1 MASYIMNNTQKY
13 ITKRE
18 VLHTRREFANM
29 RELVEYAAQTYGD
42 KPAYSFKIKP
52 SDKEKVFVSFKEHA
66 EDIRALTTEFIK
78 RGYTG
83 KHCVVSGKNSY
94 EWILC
99 YYSLF
104 IAGAVMVPLDR
115 DWLAA
120 DLADTAK
127 RAECDLLICDGDM
140 TEKAQAIADA
150 TGITDVYHLAR
161 EGENSIG
168 ELVKAGKAAYAE
180 NPSLYAEIE
189 QNPDIMQLLVF
200 TSGTTGKGKG
210 VMLTQHNVL
219 SDMAELIPYIDFG
232 PKTVGVLPLHHTFGS
247 SVMLVGHMS
256 IGTEHY
262 ISSGLRYIQKEMKEE
277 KPTNMILVPLYLETF
292 YRKIQANIKAQNKE
306 KLVARMI
313 KLTTALRKVG
323 IDLRKKVFKSI
334 REAFGGE
341 LKIVICGG
349 APLNADI
356 VKFFEAIGINTLNGY
371 GITECAPII
380 SVNHSRHN
388 IIGSIGFL
396 SGIDELKFSDVNED
410 GEGEICVR
418 GSNVMLG
425 YYNDE
430 AATADAF
437 DEEGFFKTGD
447 YGRLGKHNTLFITG
461 RKKNLI
467 ILSNGKNVYPE
478 EIENELMTTP
488 GILEIVVYEGKS
500 KRGSE
505 HDAIVAEIYPDADFV
520 KKEGIE
526 DFKSYVQP
534 FVDAYN
540 KGAVHYKKIAV
551 VKIRDEEFPKTST
564 RKIQRFKIDTSID

>member
-1 MASYIMNNTQKY
+1 MASFIRNDTQKY
-13 ITKRE
+13 ITKKE
-18 VLHTRREFANM
+18 ILHKRREFKDM
-29 RELVEYAAQTYGD
+29 RELVEFGAATYGD
-42 KPAYSFKIKP
+42 KPAYSYKIKP
-52 SDKEKVFVSFKEHA
+52 SGKERTVVTFNEHLD
-66 EDIRALTTEFIK
+66 DIRGLVTEFIK

-83 KHCVVSGKNSY
+83 KHVVVSGKNSY

-127 RAECDLLICDGDM
+127 RAEAQVLICDADIS
-140 TEKAQAIADA
+140 EKAEVICNE
-150 TGITDVYHLAR
+150 TGIKEVYHLAP

-168 ELVKAGKAAYAE
+168 ELVKLGKAAYAE
-180 NPSLYAEIE
+180 DPTLYQNIE

-219 SDMAELIPYIDFG
+219 SDMAELIPYIDFSYR
-232 PKTVGVLPLHHTFGS
+232 TVGVLPLHHTFGS

-256 IGTEHY
+256 IGVEHY

-277 KPTNMILVPLYLETF
+277 QPTNMVLVPLYLETF
-292 YRKIQANIKAQNKE
+292 YRKIQANIKAQKKE

-313 KLTTALRKVG
+313 KLSNFLRKFG
-323 IDLRKKVFKSI
+323 IDLRQKLFKQI
-334 REAFGGE
+334 REAFGGK
-341 LKIVICGG
+341 LKMVICGG

-356 VKFFEAIGINTLNGY
+356 VRFFEGIGITTLNGY

-388 IIGSIGFL
+388 IIGSIGFV
-396 SGIDELKFSDVNED
+396 SGIDEIKFADVNED

-505 HDAIVAEIYPDADFV
+505 YDAIVAEIFPDQEFM
-520 KKEGIE
+520 KKNGIE
-526 DFKSYVQP
+526 NFEAYVKP

-540 KGAVHYKKIAV
+540 KGAVHYKKIAI
-551 VKIRDEEFPKTST
+551 VKIREEEFQKTST
-564 RKIQRFKIDTSID
+564 RKIQRFKIDTTIE

>member
-1 MASYIMNNTQKY
+1 MSSYIRNDTQKY
-13 ITKRE
+13 ITKKE
-18 VLHTRREFANM
+18 ILHERREFANM
-29 RELVEYAAQTYGD
+29 RELVEFAAE
-42 KPAYSFKIKP
+42 AYSDQVAYSYKIKP
-52 SDKEKVFVSFKEHA
+52 SSKEKVTVTFKEHA

-127 RAECDLLICDGDM
+127 RAECDFLICDANM
-140 TEKAQAIADA
+140 TEKAEAIVNV
-150 TGITDVYHLAR
+150 TGISDIYHLAP

-180 NPSLYAEIE
+180 NPNLYAEIE

-232 PKTVGVLPLHHTFGS
+232 QKTVGVLPLHHTFGS

-277 KPTNMILVPLYLETF
+277 KPQNMILVPLYLETF

-306 KLVARMI
+306 KLVKIMM
-313 KLTTALRKVG
+313 KLSNTLLKVG
-323 IDLRKKVFKSI
+323 IDWRKKMFKRI
-334 REAFGGE
+334 RAEFGGE

-349 APLNADI
+349 APLNAEI
-356 VKFFEAIGINTLNGY
+356 VKFFEGIGITTLNGY

-388 IIGSIGFL
+388 VIGSIGFV
-396 SGIDELKFSDVNED
+396 SGIDEIKFADVNED

-437 DEEGFFKTGD
+437 DEEGFFRTGD
-447 YGRLGKHNTLFITG
+447 YGKLGKHNTLFITG

-505 HDAIVAEIYPDADFV
+505 YDAIVAEIFPDADFM

-526 DFKSYVQP
+526 DFKAYVQP

-551 VKIRDEEFPKTST
+551 VKIREEVFPKTST
-564 RKIQRFKIDTSID
+564 RKIQRFKIDKTIE